1 MILKVKKKQQSLL
14 ICILDDYIFWYDWCV
29 PICHILLYAKHR
41 TKQNLGMLGMREPFC
56 LCVCVCVCENVLV
69 VWKGTLSNW
78 CLHFWK
84 RERAFTFKRFQWK
97 YCSIMAKKYLLIWSK
112 LRLGYFM
119 VYCHWC
125 LNNSEQKWTSL
136 LPCFLTAV
144 IGSCQAMCSLPLL
157 CDKIKQWPAHR
168 LRTCLLPFL
177 CWRKKSKLF
186 CYS

>member
-1 MILKVKKKQQSLL
+1 M
-14 ICILDDYIFWYDWCV
+14 
-29 PICHILLYAKHR
+29 
-41 TKQNLGMLGMREPFC
+41 
-56 LCVCVCVCENVLV
+56 
-69 VWKGTLSNW
+69 
-78 CLHFWK
+78 HFWK

-97 YCSIMAKKYLLIWSK
+97 YCSIMAKKYLLVWSK

-125 LNNSEQKWTSL
+125 LNNSKQKLTSL

-177 CWRKKSKLF
+177 CWRKNQNYFVIASCLKNILPDNFAVESNNWLVLKDLSTRELHGKLTKVTF
-186 CYS
+186 SSMWNYISGEGLIKK